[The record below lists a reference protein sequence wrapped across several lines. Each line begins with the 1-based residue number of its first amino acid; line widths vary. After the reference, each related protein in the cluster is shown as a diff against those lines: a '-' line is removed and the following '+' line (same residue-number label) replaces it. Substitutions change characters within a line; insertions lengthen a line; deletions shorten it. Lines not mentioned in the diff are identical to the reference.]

1 MLRTDEAHAC
11 CRSVRL
17 QQRKQQQQ
25 QEKQRQQQQQETLQA
40 QKHHADQPVDAAAIT
55 TTSAAIATAQAQNTL
70 PEERKAAPSEPLTA
84 AQEAEIAGV
93 SQTAAA
99 TAAGVAASAAAPA
112 PAAATV
118 VELGAL
124 CAAPLVATSQ
134 LFQSMRRRISSR
146 DGFSR
151 SSSQQSDKQQQQ
163 QQQHEQQEQQQ
174 ASDPGQQQEAAAGT
188 AAAAGAAAA
197 AAAAEKATAPSGA
210 FSASGRSCTRE
221 RLVQADSL
229 RNQDGHVSCCAADR
243 RSASTRALLLGRP
256 PQARAPCPF
265 PADLLP
271 LMEAP
276 VADRPELFRKKL
288 AACCIVY
295 DFESPD
301 FTRDKDLKKR
311 ALVEIVEYV
320 NSTRHCFSEQVL
332 QDVMD
337 MVSANI
343 FRPLPPSQHRGAAL
357 LEAEEEEPQLDS
369 AWPHIQIVY
378 EFFLRFIVSNDVSA
392 KLAKKFIDHQ
402 FVLKFLELFSSE
414 DPRERDYLKTI
425 LHRIYGKIMALR
437 FFVRKSIQQVFHRF
451 LNEQESPN
459 GISELLEILGSVING
474 FAVPLKAEHKL
485 FLERVL
491 LPLHKA
497 RSLAAFHKQLTYC
510 MEQYVAK
517 ESRVAV
523 PIILGM
529 VRFWPACNAPKVVL
543 FLNELE
549 HVLQET
555 QLPEFQEVMLPLFSR
570 LAECI
575 QSPNFLV
582 AERVLFLWNNEKIVR
597 LINLNRPE
605 LFPIIIGALFRSSQ
619 QHWSVTVHT
628 LTYNVSKLLAQADT
642 ALFDECSSR
651 FVAEEKRRKEQEEER
666 AQRWAALEA
675 EAAAKGG
682 WRAAADGEEQKTV
695 PAH

>member
-1 MLRTDEAHAC
+1 MRTLE
-11 CRSVRL
+11 
-17 QQRKQQQQ
+17 
-25 QEKQRQQQQQETLQA
+25 
-40 QKHHADQPVDAAAIT
+40 
-55 TTSAAIATAQAQNTL
+55 TSAADL
-70 PEERKAAPSEPLTA
+70 GAAPR
-84 AQEAEIAGV
+84 
-93 SQTAAA
+93 
-99 TAAGVAASAAAPA
+99 
-112 PAAATV
+112 
-118 VELGAL
+118 
-124 CAAPLVATSQ
+124 TSSSRVPGCLRTLKMK

-146 DGFSR
+146 EGFSR

-163 QQQHEQQEQQQ
+163 QQQQHEQQEQQQ
-174 ASDPGQQQEAAAGT
+174 ASDQAQQQEAATVAL
-188 AAAAGAAAA
+188 AAIGDAP
-197 AAAAEKATAPSGA
+197 AAAEKGDTLNTALHTT
-210 FSASGRSCTRE
+210 GRSATRE
-221 RLVQADSL
+221 RLLHADSL
-229 RNQDGHVSCCAADR
+229 KNQDSCAADR
-243 RSASTRALLLGRP
+243 RSASARALLLGRP

-265 PADLLP
+265 PADLMP

-301 FTRDKDLKKR
+301 FARDKDLKKR

-451 LNEQESPN
+451 VNEQESPN

-555 QLPEFQEVMLPLFSR
+555 QLPEFQEVMLPLFTR

-666 AQRWAALEA
+666 AQRWAELEA
-675 EAAAKGG
+675 EAAAKGS

>member
-1 MLRTDEAHAC
+1 
-11 CRSVRL
+11 
-17 QQRKQQQQ
+17 
-25 QEKQRQQQQQETLQA
+25 
-40 QKHHADQPVDAAAIT
+40 
-55 TTSAAIATAQAQNTL
+55 
-70 PEERKAAPSEPLTA
+70 
-84 AQEAEIAGV
+84 
-93 SQTAAA
+93 
-99 TAAGVAASAAAPA
+99 
-112 PAAATV
+112 
-118 VELGAL
+118 
-124 CAAPLVATSQ
+124 
-134 LFQSMRRRISSR
+134 MRRRISSR
-146 DGFSR
+146 EGFSR

-163 QQQHEQQEQQQ
+163 QQQQHEQQEQQQ
-174 ASDPGQQQEAAAGT
+174 ASDQAQQQEAATVAL
-188 AAAAGAAAA
+188 AAIGDAP
-197 AAAAEKATAPSGA
+197 AAAEKGDTLNTALHTT
-210 FSASGRSCTRE
+210 GRSATRE
-221 RLVQADSL
+221 RLLHADSL
-229 RNQDGHVSCCAADR
+229 KNQDRHVLFWVYVSICVAVSLRVSLCLCRFVSLRLCLAIFCLPVFVSTLCLFSCAADR
-243 RSASTRALLLGRP
+243 RSASARALLLGRP

-265 PADLLP
+265 PADLMP

-301 FTRDKDLKKR
+301 FARDKDLKKR

-451 LNEQESPN
+451 VNEQESPN

-555 QLPEFQEVMLPLFSR
+555 QLPEFQEVMLPLFTR

-666 AQRWAALEA
+666 AQRWAELEA
-675 EAAAKGG
+675 EAAAKGS
-682 WRAAADGEEQKTV
+682 WRAAADGCEDYNIRAPRVVQYLWL
-695 PAH
+695 AHRAPYCVW

>member
-1 MLRTDEAHAC
+1 MM
-11 CRSVRL
+11 
-17 QQRKQQQQ
+17 K
-25 QEKQRQQQQQETLQA
+25 
-40 QKHHADQPVDAAAIT
+40 
-55 TTSAAIATAQAQNTL
+55 
-70 PEERKAAPSEPLTA
+70 
-84 AQEAEIAGV
+84 
-93 SQTAAA
+93 
-99 TAAGVAASAAAPA
+99 
-112 PAAATV
+112 
-118 VELGAL
+118 
-124 CAAPLVATSQ
+124 
-134 LFQSMRRRISSR
+134 LFQSMRKRISSR
-146 DGFSR
+146 ESLSR

-163 QQQHEQQEQQQ
+163 QQQ
-174 ASDPGQQQEAAAGT
+174 ASEPAQQQEAPS
-188 AAAAGAAAA
+188 AAAA
-197 AAAAEKATAPSGA
+197 AATERGDAAAQGFCAG
-210 FSASGRSCTRE
+210 GRNSTRD
-221 RLVQADSL
+221 RLLQADSL
-229 RNQDGHVSCCAADR
+229 KTQDLEAARRRLACAA
-243 RSASTRALLLGRP
+243 SPGVRALLLGRP
-256 PQARAPCPF
+256 PQAKAPCPF
-265 PADLLP
+265 PTDLMS

-288 AACCIVY
+288 AACCIIY
-295 DFESPD
+295 DFDSPD
-301 FTRDKDLKKR
+301 FARDKEMKKQ

-357 LEAEEEEPQLDS
+357 LEPEEEEPQLDS
-369 AWPHIQIVY
+369 SWPHIQIVY

-392 KLAKKFIDHQ
+392 KLAKKFIDQQ
-402 FVLKFLELFSSE
+402 FILKFLDLFSSE

-451 LNEQESPN
+451 VYEHESPN

-474 FAVPLKAEHKL
+474 FAVPLKLEHKL

-497 RSLAAFHKQLTYC
+497 RSLGAFHKQLTYC

-517 ESRVAV
+517 ESRLAV

-529 VRFWPACNAPKVVL
+529 VRFWPTSNAPKVVL

-555 QLPEFQEVMLPLFSR
+555 QLPEFQKVMLPLFSR

-582 AERVLFLWNNEKIVR
+582 AERVLFLWNNEKIVK
-597 LINLNRPE
+597 LINLHRPE

-642 ALFDECSSR
+642 DLFDECSNR
-651 FVAEEKRRKEQEEER
+651 FMSEEKRRKEQEEER
-666 AQRWAALEA
+666 AQRWAQL
-675 EAAAKGG
+675 EAAAKNG
-682 WRAAADGEEQKTV
+682 WICSSECQEQAVV

>member
-1 MLRTDEAHAC
+1 
-11 CRSVRL
+11 
-17 QQRKQQQQ
+17 
-25 QEKQRQQQQQETLQA
+25 
-40 QKHHADQPVDAAAIT
+40 
-55 TTSAAIATAQAQNTL
+55 
-70 PEERKAAPSEPLTA
+70 
-84 AQEAEIAGV
+84 
-93 SQTAAA
+93 
-99 TAAGVAASAAAPA
+99 
-112 PAAATV
+112 
-118 VELGAL
+118 
-124 CAAPLVATSQ
+124 
-134 LFQSMRRRISSR
+134 
-146 DGFSR
+146 
-151 SSSQQSDKQQQQ
+151 
-163 QQQHEQQEQQQ
+163 
-174 ASDPGQQQEAAAGT
+174 
-188 AAAAGAAAA
+188 
-197 AAAAEKATAPSGA
+197 
-210 FSASGRSCTRE
+210 
-221 RLVQADSL
+221 
-229 RNQDGHVSCCAADR
+229 
-243 RSASTRALLLGRP
+243 
-256 PQARAPCPF
+256 
-265 PADLLP
+265 
-271 LMEAP
+271 
-276 VADRPELFRKKL
+276 
-288 AACCIVY
+288 
-295 DFESPD
+295 
-301 FTRDKDLKKR
+301 
-311 ALVEIVEYV
+311 
-320 NSTRHCFSEQVL
+320 
-332 QDVMD
+332 

-343 FRPLPPSQHRGAAL
+343 FRPLPPSQHRGSVL

-437 FFVRKSIQQVFHRF
+437 
-451 LNEQESPN
+451 
-459 GISELLEILGSVING
+459 VING

-555 QLPEFQEVMLPLFSR
+555 QLPEFQEVMLPLFTR

-666 AQRWAALEA
+666 AQRWAELEA
-675 EAAAKGG
+675 EAAAKGS
-682 WRAAADGEEQKTV
+682 WRAAAEGEDQKTV

>member
-1 MLRTDEAHAC
+1 M
-11 CRSVRL
+11 
-17 QQRKQQQQ
+17 
-25 QEKQRQQQQQETLQA
+25 
-40 QKHHADQPVDAAAIT
+40 
-55 TTSAAIATAQAQNTL
+55 IALAFF
-70 PEERKAAPSEPLTA
+70 
-84 AQEAEIAGV
+84 
-93 SQTAAA
+93 
-99 TAAGVAASAAAPA
+99 
-112 PAAATV
+112 
-118 VELGAL
+118 
-124 CAAPLVATSQ
+124 C
-134 LFQSMRRRISSR
+134 RRIV
-146 DGFSR
+146 GNPN
-151 SSSQQSDKQQQQ
+151 
-163 QQQHEQQEQQQ
+163 
-174 ASDPGQQQEAAAGT
+174 PG
-188 AAAAGAAAA
+188 
-197 AAAAEKATAPSGA
+197 
-210 FSASGRSCTRE
+210 
-221 RLVQADSL
+221 V
-229 RNQDGHVSCCAADR
+229 
-243 RSASTRALLLGRP
+243 RALLLGRP
-256 PQARAPCPF
+256 PQAQPPSPF
-265 PADLLP
+265 PCDLPP

-276 VADRPELFRKKL
+276 VGDRPELFRKKL

-295 DFESPD
+295 DFDSPD
-301 FTRDKDLKKR
+301 FLRDKDLKKQ
-311 ALVEIVEYV
+311 ALIEIVEYV

-343 FRPLPPSQHRGAAL
+343 FRPLPPSQHRGVAL
-357 LEAEEEEPQLDS
+357 LEPEEEEPQLDS
-369 AWPHIQIVY
+369 SWPHIQIVY

-392 KLAKKFIDHQ
+392 KLAKKFIDQ
-402 FVLKFLELFSSE
+402 Q
-414 DPRERDYLKTI
+414 
-425 LHRIYGKIMALR
+425 

-451 LNEQESPN
+451 VYEQESPN

-474 FAVPLKAEHKL
+474 FAVPLKLEHKL

-497 RSLAAFHKQLTYC
+497 RSLGAFHKQLTYC

-529 VRFWPACNAPKVVL
+529 VRFWPTCNAPKVVL

-555 QLPEFQEVMLPLFSR
+555 QLPEFQKVMLPLFAR

-582 AERVLFLWNNEKIVR
+582 AERVLFLWNNEKIVKF
-597 LINLNRPE
+597 INMNRPE

-642 ALFDECSSR
+642 ALFDECSNR
-651 FVAEEKRRKEQEEER
+651 FIAEEKRRKEQEEER
-666 AQRWAALEA
+666 AQRWADLES
-675 EAAAKGG
+675 AAKGG
-682 WRAAADGEEQKTV
+682 WVVATTETEEQKAV

>member
-1 MLRTDEAHAC
+1 
-11 CRSVRL
+11 
-17 QQRKQQQQ
+17 
-25 QEKQRQQQQQETLQA
+25 
-40 QKHHADQPVDAAAIT
+40 
-55 TTSAAIATAQAQNTL
+55 
-70 PEERKAAPSEPLTA
+70 
-84 AQEAEIAGV
+84 
-93 SQTAAA
+93 
-99 TAAGVAASAAAPA
+99 
-112 PAAATV
+112 
-118 VELGAL
+118 
-124 CAAPLVATSQ
+124 
-134 LFQSMRRRISSR
+134 MRRRISSR
-146 DGFSR
+146 DSFSR
-151 SSSQQSDKQQQQ
+151 SGSQQSEKHQPQQQQ
-163 QQQHEQQEQQQ
+163 QNPETTQQQ
-174 ASDPGQQQEAAAGT
+174 DSTSLT
-188 AAAAGAAAA
+188 AAAAASGVGAAGKGDCPPAV
-197 AAAAEKATAPSGA
+197 
-210 FSASGRSCTRE
+210 FSSTGRNGTRDHF
-221 RLVQADSL
+221 LQADSL
-229 RNQDGHVSCCAADR
+229 KNQEVDISRDGAD
-243 RSASTRALLLGRP
+243 ASNNSVRALLLGRP

-265 PADLLP
+265 PSDLLP

-276 VADRPELFRKKL
+276 VAERPELFRKKL

-301 FTRDKDLKKR
+301 FARDKDLKKQ

-357 LEAEEEEPQLDS
+357 LEAEEDEPQLDS
-369 AWPHIQIVY
+369 SWPHIQIVY

-451 LNEQESPN
+451 VNEQESPN

-497 RSLAAFHKQLTYC
+497 RSLGAFHKQLTYC

-555 QLPEFQEVMLPLFSR
+555 QLPEFQEVMLPLFTR

-642 ALFDECSSR
+642 ALFDECSNR

-666 AQRWAALEA
+666 AQRWAELEA
-675 EAAAKGG
+675 AAAAAKGG
-682 WRAAADGEEQKTV
+682 WRVTTDGEDQKTV